1 MRILK
6 IIGITLLIV
15 IVLLVGI
22 AFLLPKTITVERSIV
37 IKADASKV
45 FEQINNL
52 PEWKNWSP
60 WYKLDTAVKM
70 TYSDP
75 SSGTGSW
82 YTWNSEVKNVGNGK
96 LTITK
101 SIPNDS
107 ILTELVFMEQGA
119 AQGGFAFSKS
129 DSGTQ
134 VKWFLSSNLGNNPI
148 ARYFGLFMDKM
159 LGPDFEQGL
168 QDLKTYVESQP
179 AYTIQETTVNETAYL
194 FIRDTSSMATIGQK
208 MGAFYGEIMGSLQA
222 QNLQPGG
229 YPFAIYYSWE
239 NNIFDMECGIPATGA
254 KASGRI
260 KTGILKAQK
269 VATVDFYGPYEKTA
283 DAHMA
288 IEAWVKANNR
298 KVTGSP
304 WETYITD
311 PSTEKDP
318 NKWLTKIYWPIE

>member
-15 IVLLVGI
+15 IILLVCI

-37 IKADASKV
+37 IKADASRV

-52 PEWKNWSP
+52 PEWNNWSP

-70 TYSDP
+70 TYSDH

-82 YTWNSEVKNVGNGK
+82 YTWDSDVKNVGK
-96 LTITK
+96 WKMTITK
-101 SIPNDS
+101 SLPNDS

-129 DSGTQ
+129 DSGTL
-134 VKWFLSSNLGNNPI
+134 VKWFISSNLGNNPI

-168 QDLKTYVESQP
+168 QDLKTYLESQP
-179 AYTIQETTVNETAYL
+179 AYAVMETTVVETPYL
-194 FIRDTSSMATIGQK
+194 YIRDTSSMATIGLK
-208 MGAFYGEIMGSLQA
+208 MGEFYGEIMGYLQTL
-222 QNLQPGG
+222 NLQPAG
-229 YPFAIYYSWE
+229 YPFAIYYTWE
-239 NNIFDMECGIPATGA
+239 NNIFDMECGIPVVGA
-254 KASGRI
+254 KAVGRI
-260 KTGILKAQK
+260 KAGIQKEQK

-283 DAHMA
+283 DAHLA
-288 IEAWVKANNR
+288 IEAWIKANNR

-304 WETYITD
+304 WETYVTD
-311 PSTEKDP
+311 PTTEKDP